1 MAIHATER
9 HLLFGILALQNGL
22 IDQANLIAAF
32 QDWTQDK
39 SRPLAQILV
48 DRGALD
54 ETDRLMLDP
63 LLRRHLQKHGD
74 DAERSLAAVPRL
86 EAITAGLRRLAD
98 PMFDGTLD
106 RLPVGDSGQAT
117 ILPGASQT
125 ADWGVG
131 EATGDGRFRVVRP
144 LAKGGIG
151 LVSVAVDGELH
162 REVALKEIRPEQADD
177 PRSRARF
184 LLEAEVTGRLEHPG
198 IVPVYGLG
206 TDAQGRPFYA
216 MRLVRGDS
224 LQEAIDRF
232 HRDDQNARREP
243 GERALA
249 LRGLLGRF
257 VDVCNAVAYA
267 HARGVIHRDL
277 KPSNILLGPYGE
289 TLVVDWGLAKVVGR
303 DEPEP
308 GGPAAEVTLQPTSG
322 SGSSETVPGSVIGT
336 PAYMSPEQ
344 AEGRL
349 GDIGPSSDVYSL
361 GATLFSLLT
370 GQPPVADREVVEV
383 LRKVQRGDLIPARQ
397 VNPRVPK
404 ALEAVVGKAMALRP
418 TGRYGSARSLAAD
431 IDHWLA
437 GEPVSAWHE
446 PWTLRARRWI
456 RRHQAT
462 ATGVA
467 AAVVVAVAGLMA
479 VSIVQAEANRGLR
492 VSNTRLTDSLTREA
506 STSAALRAANVRERA
521 SREQAQ
527 RRFGLARQAIE
538 QYYTGASED
547 VLLKEP
553 ELEALRKKL
562 LGTSLAFYKRLQA
575 ELEGSD
581 DPATRSELAAAYLRV
596 GEITAQVGQTG
607 EALEAYER
615 ARAIREALVQADP
628 SADGPRRELSRS
640 LESSGTLLVRISG
653 RTIEG
658 LQRLESA
665 LALRQAL
672 AAGPRAEA
680 DDRLAIAQIHRE
692 TANGHRVAGRGSE
705 ELRSL
710 EQARDVAERLVA
722 DRPGDA
728 AARQELARIYQ
739 ELAYNH
745 QIMGRLDVSIQLMER
760 ALALQEQLAAEHP
773 DDVGYLESLG
783 RTLDSAGV
791 ILRNARRPAESLPY
805 RKRAL
810 EVYRRLEADYPTHTG
825 YRYAVARGHLF
836 LGVTLIDLG
845 RMAEALQDLEPA
857 AAILERVAAEHPGMT
872 SYREDL
878 AYAQM
883 NLARAHQVLGRPA
896 EARCAGAGPFD
907 LRASAPRGH
916 QPD

>member
-54 ETDRLMLDP
+54 EADRLMLDP

-117 ILPGASQT
+117 IPPGASQT

-383 LRKVQRGDLIPARQ
+383 LRKVQRGDLRPARQ
-397 VNPRVPK
+397 VNPRVPR

-581 DPATRSELAAAYLRV
+581 DPATGSELAAAYLRV

-615 ARAIREALVQADP
+615 ARAIRAALVQADP

-672 AAGPRAEA
+672 AAGPR
-680 DDRLAIAQIHRE
+680 
-692 TANGHRVAGRGSE
+692 RG
-705 ELRSL
+705 
-710 EQARDVAERLVA
+710 
-722 DRPGDA
+722 
-728 AARQELARIYQ
+728 
-739 ELAYNH
+739 
-745 QIMGRLDVSIQLMER
+745 
-760 ALALQEQLAAEHP
+760 
-773 DDVGYLESLG
+773 
-783 RTLDSAGV
+783 
-791 ILRNARRPAESLPY
+791 RRPAGDRPDPPRD
-805 RKRAL
+805 RKRSPGRGPWVRGTAFPRAGPRRRRAARGRSTRRRRCPAGISQDL
-810 EVYRRLEADYPTHTG
+810 PRARLQSSDHGTAGHVDPVDGASVGTPGTARGRAPRRRRLPREPGAYPRFRRSDPSQHETS
-825 YRYAVARGHLF
+825 R
-836 LGVTLIDLG
+836 
-845 RMAEALQDLEPA
+845 
-857 AAILERVAAEHPGMT
+857 RVAAV
-872 SYREDL
+872 
-878 AYAQM
+878 Q
-883 NLARAHQVLGRPA
+883 
-896 EARCAGAGPFD
+896 EARPGGLPEAGGRLPHAHRLSIRGRSRSSFHRGVPQRSRPHGGSPEGAGTGCG
-907 LRASAPRGH
+907 APRAGGG
-916 QPD
+916 